1 MTVSRLFWAAV
12 GAAGGIA
19 AYRKWEQVK
28 DRARDE
34 GIVPTAQA
42 MITSTLATVE
52 TARGLIGR
60 PGNTSA
66 TGSAR

>member
-1 MTVSRLFWAAV
+1 MSRLFWAAV

-28 DRARDE
+28 DRAREE
-34 GIVPTAQA
+34 GLVPTAQA
-42 MITSTLATVE
+42 MITSTLATVD

-60 PGNTSA
+60 PTGTSA
-66 TGSAR
+66 TGGTR

>member
-42 MITSTLATVE
+42 DRKSVV
-52 TARGLIGR
+52 
-60 PGNTSA
+60 
-66 TGSAR
+66 

>member
-28 DRARDE
+28 GQARED

-42 MITSTLATVE
+42 LITSTLTTVE

-60 PGNTSA
+60 PASNPA
-66 TGSAR
+66 PGSTP